1 MKKVYAKYKILV
13 NGLHTTT
20 PYTIDGFTLKSS
32 TFDKN
37 MFNDK
42 YDENKDGIDF
52 NLNFY
57 LESCFTDFE
66 KLSYNYFESDNYEE
80 IEVSNKVTIN
90 SKTVTRL
97 LQSKMDIYN
106 RINDLERKIRLILN
120 IPLIF
125 QIVCIEFYD
134 EDKKF
139 LTVVQGN
146 RQLSFWNRLTYKIN
160 PEEFANNSRYG
171 MDFNAMKST
180 DNNQFNRALEFY
192 NDSFESEKITSRY
205 ILIFSALEAIF
216 NLDTED
222 VTEKISR
229 YSAKLLAEGN
239 EEEYKQIYSDIRKLY
254 KKRCDYIHGS
264 KTDNILDE
272 DEKLLRFYVRKIILA
287 YWTIVLYTKKT
298 AKQILEYLNSDEKLD
313 IQVRLFISA
322 LNSNNFTEQ
331 QHKII
336 DIVEKELG
344 QEIPEETKQAIYSK
358 CDNNDE
364 K

>member
-1 MKKVYAKYKILV
+1 MKKIYVKYKILV

-32 TFDKN
+32 TFDKD
-37 MFNDK
+37 MFNNE
-42 YDENKDGIDF
+42 YDENKEGIDF

-66 KLSYNYFESDNYEE
+66 NLSYNYFESDNYEE
-80 IEVSNKVTIN
+80 FEVSNKVIIN

-97 LQSKMDIYN
+97 LQSKMEIYN

-134 EDKKF
+134 EEKKF
-139 LTVVQGN
+139 LTAVQGN

-192 NDSFESEKITSRY
+192 NDSFESEKISSRY

-222 VTEKISR
+222 ITEKI
-229 YSAKLLAEGN
+229 
-239 EEEYKQIYSDIRKLY
+239 
-254 KKRCDYIHGS
+254 
-264 KTDNILDE
+264 
-272 DEKLLRFYVRKIILA
+272 LRFYVRKIILA
-287 YWTIVLYTKKT
+287 YWMIILHTKKT

-313 IQVRLFISA
+313 LKVRLFILA
-322 LNSNNFTEQ
+322 LNSHNFTEQ
-331 QHKII
+331 QHRIV
-336 DIVEKELG
+336 DIVEKEIG
-344 QEIPEETKQAIYSK
+344 QEIPEETKQSIQQPEVLGHKRVETTKKYYISSTFKDKKYVTEIFEKRISK
-358 CDNNDE
+358 